1 MTQIHVTRVDEDLRN
16 TFKAYCAAKGTTM
29 RDELIRYMQ
38 SVTEREL
45 AKVYGER
52 LAKSHPKR

>member
-1 MTQIHVTRVDEDLRN
+1 MTSIYLRGIDEDLGN
-16 TFKAYCAAKGTTM
+16 TFKAYCAQKGTTM
-29 RDELIRYMQ
+29 RDELIRYMEKC
-38 SVTEREL
+38 TEREL